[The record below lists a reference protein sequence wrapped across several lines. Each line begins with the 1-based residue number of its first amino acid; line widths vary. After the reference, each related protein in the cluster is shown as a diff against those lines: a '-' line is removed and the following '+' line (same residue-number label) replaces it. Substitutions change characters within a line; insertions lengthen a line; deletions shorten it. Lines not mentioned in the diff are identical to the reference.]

1 MHTTPRPSDRT
12 PAGRKAPR
20 EQISRPIGPVQATM
34 RAGTDP
40 GSSGRQLRR
49 SFGAGLAVQP
59 VVASWL
65 RWCSSAQKSSRTQA
79 CRRLRLASTILLSP
93 GGAIQATC
101 HPARHRTCHAAAQE
115 AFRFGVERI
124 QRQTVRKRRGS
135 DTYIYVRLTTT
146 GFLPARTRSPPRLRG
161 QRATAG
167 LSSPE

>member
-1 MHTTPRPSDRT
+1 MHTTPRPSERKS
-12 PAGRKAPR
+12 AGRKAPSR
-20 EQISRPIGPVQATM
+20 ISQPIGSRRRCERGRNQAPLD
-34 RAGTDP
+34 G
-40 GSSGRQLRR
+40 
-49 SFGAGLAVQP
+49 SFGAGLAFRP

-65 RWCSSAQKSSRTQA
+65 RWCSSAQKSSHTQA

-101 HPARHRTCHAAAQE
+101 HPAKHRTCHAAAQE
-115 AFRFGVERI
+115 TSGFGVERI

-146 GFLPARTRSPPRLRG
+146 GFPPARTRSPPRLRG

-167 LSSPE
+167 WSSPE